1 MHTLKPINL
10 GGHAAY
16 QDHVLELMRKYYPDP
31 GTIPPST
38 WMIIDR
44 FWHLDLSHVDEQMAD
59 RYSIFGPAPRLPSC
73 MLRSFML
80 SIEFKVTSFTEW
92 SRQLRI
98 NPLFAI
104 VSGFSPSDTP
114 GTGTFYDFNA
124 RLWLSDSKNLSP
136 HERQSKAKVKKPS
149 KKGEKAQPVEK
160 VTVDELI
167 QRFEIEPPLENPPF
181 GRLFD
186 IFKDNF
192 LDVSAQKGLVD
203 LDSLALSG
211 DGTPVVTSARE
222 RSKRTCDCREN
233 GITDCSCDRYYSQP
247 DCDIGWDS
255 SRNCFYHGY
264 DLYMLTASDSESDL
278 PVFPL
283 LSPASRHDSHGFCY
297 TWFTMRH
304 LMPEASVSKVL
315 LDSAHDAMALYRYF
329 RRNTI
334 VPFIDINSKRGKPAI
349 YKDDFALGD
358 DGVPICP
365 AGRRMNRD
373 GCENKKHRLKYRCP
387 LTSRKYGCSCST
399 PCSDSKYGR
408 TVHLQMKDDPRLIN
422 IPPRDSTEWKLEY
435 NARTSSER
443 CNKREKNDFLLES
456 GSHRSSRD
464 WYCRLYC
471 IMMCQHLDAWDL
483 PFESPLQ
490 SLLRLPA

>member
-1 MHTLKPINL
+1 MKPIYS

-16 QDHVLELMRKYYPDP
+16 QDHVLNLMRKYYPDP
-31 GTIPPST
+31 DAISPAT
-38 WMIIDR
+38 WTIIDR
-44 FWHLDLSHVDEQMAD
+44 FWHLNLSCVDEQMAD
-59 RYSIFGPAPRLPSC
+59 RYSIFGPKPRLPSC
-73 MLRSFML
+73 MLRSEL
-80 SIEFKVTSFTEW
+80 LAIEFKVTSFTEW
-92 SRQLRI
+92 ARQLKI
-98 NPLFAI
+98 NPLYAI
-104 VSGFSPSDTP
+104 ISGFTPGDTP

-124 RLWLSDSKNLSP
+124 RQWMSDSRNMSH
-136 HERQSKAKVKKPS
+136 HERQPKTKVKKPS
-149 KKGEKAQPVEK
+149 KKGAKAESVEK
-160 VTVDELI
+160 VTVDELL
-167 QRFEIEPPLENPPF
+167 RKFEVEPPLEETPF
-181 GRLFD
+181 SRLYE
-186 IFKDNF
+186 IFKENF
-192 LDVSAQKGLVD
+192 LNVSADKGLIN
-203 LDSLALSG
+203 LNELALSG

-222 RSKRTCDCREN
+222 RSKRTCSCREK
-233 GITDCSCDRYYSQP
+233 GITDCSCNRYYSQP

-297 TWFTMRH
+297 TWFTMKQF
-304 LMPEASVSKVL
+304 LPEVTVSKVL
-315 LDSAHDAMALYRYF
+315 LDSAHDAMSLYKYF
-329 RRNTI
+329 RKESI
-334 VPFIDINSKRGKPAI
+334 VPFIDLNNKRGKPLK
-349 YKDDFALGD
+349 YKNDFTIGD

-373 GCENKKHRLKYRCP
+373 GCEINKHRLKYRCP

-399 PCSDSKYGR
+399 PCSESKYGR
-408 TVHLQMKDDPRLIN
+408 TVHLQMKDNPRLIN
-422 IPPRDSTEWKLEY
+422 FPPRDSKEWKLEY

-456 GSHRSSRD
+456 GRHRSSRD

-483 PFESPLQ
+483 PYESPLQ
-490 SLLRLPA
+490 KLLRLPA